1 MTKMTRARFNKAD
14 AGKAVHALMDI
25 GDGNLKPI
33 WVTGIADGVV
43 RYQTDDTSKAF
54 YMDEKVFM
62 KCNVYENPFWER
74 L

>member
-14 AGKAVHALMDI
+14 TGKSVHALMDI
-25 GDGNLKPI
+25 GDGKLKPI

-43 RYQTDDTSKAF
+43 RYQTDDTATAF